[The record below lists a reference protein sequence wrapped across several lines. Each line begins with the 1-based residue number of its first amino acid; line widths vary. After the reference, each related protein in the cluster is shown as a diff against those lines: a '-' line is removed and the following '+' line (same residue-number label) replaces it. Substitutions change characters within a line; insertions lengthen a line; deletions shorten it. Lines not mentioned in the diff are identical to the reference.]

1 MEEITFS
8 RVLNKEESSMTCPT
22 LERIMKPE
30 LEAKRLEGE
39 RTGRLQGRLEGE
51 RAGRLQG
58 KILAY
63 AEIGLSVAEIAAK
76 YSLSEEEVEDIILR
90 NEE

>member
-1 MEEITFS
+1 MISFLLFIPST
-8 RVLNKEESSMTCPT
+8 
-22 LERIMKPE
+22 E
-30 LEAKRLEGE
+30 LEAKRLEGRLEGE
-39 RTGRLQGRLEGE
+39 RTGRLQGRLE
-51 RAGRLQG
+51 G

-76 YSLSEEEVEDIILR
+76 YSLSEEEVADIILR